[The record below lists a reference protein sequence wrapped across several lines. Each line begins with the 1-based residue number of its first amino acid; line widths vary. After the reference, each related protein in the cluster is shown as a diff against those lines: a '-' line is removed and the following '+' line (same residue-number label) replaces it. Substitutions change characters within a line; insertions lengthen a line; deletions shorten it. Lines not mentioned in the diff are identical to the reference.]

1 MIGGALSRGT
11 RSGRWLAAR
20 IRVQSGRPWGVSRGM
35 VVELFNSYAVG
46 ESKTHNHQHI
56 NTLTYILCGLITWLT
71 VTRGHVTCITWQIHS
86 FIHGSDNWS
95 ILSPWMRIISQKLFK
110 TKRDSAG
117 VRQETGKSYVG
128 KSVWPACFSGCW
140 SNIPTYISIL
150 NVCVC
155 GCAVQGKTAVHLG
168 GLLPNEQWM
177 LYVNE
182 ERNNLQTGRHTREIQ
197 NGNSSA
203 CNWAGKK
210 DTGNEIAVQNR
221 ASSCAGKQDT
231 GNEIA
236 SQSF

>member
-150 NVCVC
+150 NVCVGVQYKEQPQC
-155 GCAVQGKTAVHLG
+155 TWEACCLMNSGCYMWMKKGIIYRLGDTHERYKTEIAQLVTEQGKK
-168 GLLPNEQWM
+168 
-177 LYVNE
+177 
-182 ERNNLQTGRHTREIQ
+182 IQ
-197 NGNSSA
+197 A
-203 CNWAGKK
+203 TK
-210 DTGNEIAVQNR
+210 
-221 ASSCAGKQDT
+221 
-231 GNEIA
+231 
-236 SQSF
+236 